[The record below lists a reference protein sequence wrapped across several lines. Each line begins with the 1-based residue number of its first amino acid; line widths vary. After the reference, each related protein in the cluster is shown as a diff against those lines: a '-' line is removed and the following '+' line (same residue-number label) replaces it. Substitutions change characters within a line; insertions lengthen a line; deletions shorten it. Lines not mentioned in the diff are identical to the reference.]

1 MWLSW
6 YKVNVFQ
13 FFETCSCLV
22 FKPSKCMA
30 LKNQHANMKDMCLHA
45 YITIYI
51 YIHTWLCKSDKKP
64 ISFPWASGSRIELPA
79 CKVLSRVFERHLF
92 DLNLYIYRFQ
102 NIVYIY
108 SSSFCCCVD
117 VHIYIETCFLYIYI
131 YTPSL
136 WHVTLRLQETASAQK
151 YFFMVVT
158 WKQLI
163 YIVWYKGAH
172 THSQPCNLS
181 LSIFV

>member
-108 SSSFCCCVD
+108 IVPAFAVVWMST
-117 VHIYIETCFLYIYI
+117 YILKHVFYIYI
-131 YTPSL
+131 YTFTVAC
-136 WHVTLRLQETASAQK
+136 HTETARNCKCTKIFLYGCHMETTYIYS
-151 YFFMVVT
+151 
-158 WKQLI
+158 LI
-163 YIVWYKGAH
+163 
-172 THSQPCNLS
+172 
-181 LSIFV
+181 

>member
-108 SSSFCCCVD
+108 IVPAFAVVWMST
-117 VHIYIETCFLYIYI
+117 YILKHVFYIYI